1 MIGVKFFALHL
12 FCVFYIIQKG
22 RIFMKNLDYGN
33 LLDFYKNILSEKQL
47 EALDLYYNQD
57 CSLSEIAGQFGI
69 SRQGVR
75 DAIKRGEAELLLLEE
90 KLGMIK
96 KLKSIEEKAEL
107 IKSHTDDQKVI
118 SEIDRLIEEI
128 YI

>member
-1 MIGVKFFALHL
+1 
-12 FCVFYIIQKG
+12 
-22 RIFMKNLDYGN
+22 MKNLDYAN
-33 LLDFYKNILSEKQL
+33 LLDFYKSILSEKQF

-57 CSLSEIAGQFGI
+57 CSLAEIAQQFGI

-75 DAIKRGEAELLLLEE
+75 DAIKRGEAELDLLEE

-96 KLKSIEEKAEL
+96 KLKTIEQKAEL
-107 IKSHTDDQKVI
+107 IKTHTTDKKLI
-118 SEIDRLIEEI
+118 SEIDKLIEEI

>member
-1 MIGVKFFALHL
+1 
-12 FCVFYIIQKG
+12 
-22 RIFMKNLDYGN
+22 MKNLDYAN
-33 LLDFYKNILSEKQL
+33 LLDFYKNILSEKQF

-57 CSLSEIAGQFGI
+57 CSLAEIGQQFGI

-75 DAIKRGEAELLLLEE
+75 DAIKRGEAELILLEE

-96 KLKSIEEKAEL
+96 KLKAIEEKAEL
-107 IKSHTDDQKVI
+107 IKNHTDDQKLL
-118 SEIDRLIEEI
+118 SEIDKLIEEI